1 MRLSLMEVHGRYFC
15 AAGRG
20 VDFDTWNIFTS
31 PYLKKKS
38 REQTENMTLDAS
50 AKILKKLKGDAM
62 QQSLALSFRSQN
74 QTLGAKHCPYEYTGN
89 L

>member
-1 MRLSLMEVHGRYFC
+1 MEVHGRYSC

-31 PYLKKKS
+31 PYLKKEKKS

-50 AKILKKLKGDAM
+50 AKILEKLKGDSM

-74 QTLGAKHCPYEYTGN
+74 QTLGAKHYPYDYTGN